1 MWNWGEEIIKNA
13 PQTFTWTSGE
23 MVVALMEIRN
33 KVKGDTSLVENNKL
47 CFRYVKFEILTGAE
61 LSSKNGLK
69 YASGIRWAV

>member
-1 MWNWGEEIIKNA
+1 
-13 PQTFTWTSGE
+13 

-69 YASGIRWAV
+69 YASGIR